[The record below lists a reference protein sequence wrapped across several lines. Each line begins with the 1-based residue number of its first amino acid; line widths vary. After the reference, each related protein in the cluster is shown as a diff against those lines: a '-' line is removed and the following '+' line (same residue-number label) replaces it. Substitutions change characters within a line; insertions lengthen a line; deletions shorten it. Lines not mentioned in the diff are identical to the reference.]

1 MEKHSNTCANEISF
15 MYKINLSRSPRFLPD
30 VKMAS
35 KGEDERGICENI
47 PFLGQIR
54 LPWFVGP
61 TINLKL
67 LSPSYFEISFLSLRL
82 INFWT
87 SFVSAGHSSLDR
99 CFIAASL
106 WTDSGYFEKIWK
118 GFLTYSDVDNEMY
131 LNFSRV
137 FLSINFSH

>member
-35 KGEDERGICENI
+35 KSEDERGICENI

-54 LPWFVGP
+54 LPWFVRP

-99 CFIAASL
+99 CFITVSL
-106 WTDSGYFEKIWK
+106 WTDNGYFEKERILLWK
-118 GFLTYSDVDNEMY
+118 ERISTSHTVM
-131 LNFSRV
+131 
-137 FLSINFSH
+137 SIMRCI

>member
-54 LPWFVGP
+54 LPWFVRP

-99 CFIAASL
+99 CFITVSL
-106 WTDSGYFEKIWK
+106 WTDNGYFEKERILLWK
-118 GFLTYSDVDNEMY
+118 ERISTSHTVM
-131 LNFSRV
+131 
-137 FLSINFSH
+137 SIMRCI